1 MYFFGI
7 CKVDVNKMKIF
18 FNNLKKRKM
27 YSIII
32 YILLIEY
39 LLGLKI
45 KIVHK
50 INIIIIEYNLKVR

>member
-1 MYFFGI
+1 MYFFCI
-7 CKVDVNKMKIF
+7 CKVDVNKMEIF

-32 YILLIEY
+32 YILLREY

-45 KIVHK
+45 KIAHK